1 MSVHPHA
8 SDLPPAQRRVY
19 QRLLEHYSHH
29 GELPDLSDFARQLQ
43 MHYVSLK
50 QHLVALDKK
59 GHLIFESRGRGRSP
73 LLKLPAGLTG
83 IPVLGSIPAG
93 PVSEALPQADGFLPF
108 GTLRNASFALRIHG
122 DSMADLI
129 QHVDVVIFEK
139 RQLRRSGEICA
150 VRIDES
156 DVTLKYVD
164 SLDRGNYRLRPHN
177 PAYEPLDVAASNL
190 IIEGVYLGLLRG
202 SILPELLEA
211 AD

>member
-1 MSVHPHA
+1 MSIQRPTT
-8 SDLPPAQRRVY
+8 DLPPAQRRVY
-19 QRLLEHYSHH
+19 QRLLDYYGKH

-50 QHLVALDKK
+50 QHLVALDRK
-59 GHLIFESRGRGRSP
+59 GHLVFESRGRGRSP

-93 PVSEALPQADGFLPF
+93 PVSEALPQAEGFLPF
-108 GTLRNASFALRIHG
+108 GSMRNASFALRVHG

-129 QHVDVVIFEK
+129 QHDDAVIFEK
-139 RQLRRSGEICA
+139 RPLLRSGEICA
-150 VRIDES
+150 VRIEES

-164 SLDRGNYRLRPHN
+164 YTDRTSFRLRPHN
-177 PAYEPLDVAASNL
+177 PQYETVTVPAASL
-190 IIEGVYLGLLRG
+190 SIEGVYLGLLRG
-202 SILPELLEA
+202 SILPALLEI